1 MVLLSLDANSLV
13 KAVKQAAMDVVEA
26 KKPMAV
32 VMGEVV
38 KINPL
43 QIRIDQKIT
52 LGVEQLILT
61 NHVRDFRVRMRT
73 PEIETDERLEDYS
86 QKIDIN
92 YTHDHEYTDK
102 YVTKVLL
109 PEREEDYDRRY
120 GLELEYN
127 DNDPSK
133 IKKTTAEENFTY
145 KKDINIDLKHDHRVS
160 FKDNIFT
167 LRLGLQVGEKVILIR
182 CDGGQQY
189 IVLDRIGSDII

>member
-1 MVLLSLDANSLV
+1 
-13 KAVKQAAMDVVEA
+13 MDVVEA